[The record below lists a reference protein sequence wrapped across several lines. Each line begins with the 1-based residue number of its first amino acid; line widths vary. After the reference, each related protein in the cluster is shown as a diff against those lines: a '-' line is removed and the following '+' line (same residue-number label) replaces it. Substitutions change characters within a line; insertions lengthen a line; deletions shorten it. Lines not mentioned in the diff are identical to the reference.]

1 MPVFLPGF
9 AVRAGV
15 GSFGLVL
22 SKFRQAYSGAKHDSF
37 SKRIRFGF
45 LYYPAFLPRCR
56 SPPSSVLVRIQTKT
70 ENGGLSL
77 KTVNLK
83 DIYPAIYTT
92 DFFCQVSDSVAEF
105 LQQDRRDNHA
115 YNERRR
121 VHKAYYSLSTIPE
134 SELIL
139 LVPSPETLYEQQA
152 IREAL
157 YTAIRRL
164 PDKQAARLYARYGL
178 GLSISGIARSE
189 GVTRQTV
196 KDSLDTAL
204 RNIKKSFQSA
214 P

>member
-1 MPVFLPGF
+1 M
-9 AVRAGV
+9 
-15 GSFGLVL
+15 
-22 SKFRQAYSGAKHDSF
+22 
-37 SKRIRFGF
+37 
-45 LYYPAFLPRCR
+45 
-56 SPPSSVLVRIQTKT
+56 
-70 ENGGLSL
+70 

>member
-1 MPVFLPGF
+1 M
-9 AVRAGV
+9 
-15 GSFGLVL
+15 
-22 SKFRQAYSGAKHDSF
+22 
-37 SKRIRFGF
+37 
-45 LYYPAFLPRCR
+45 
-56 SPPSSVLVRIQTKT
+56 
-70 ENGGLSL
+70 

-157 YTAIRRL
+157 YIAIRRL

-178 GLSISGIARSE
+178 GISISGIARSE
-189 GVTRQTV
+189 GVTNRKRFSGYRFT
-196 KDSLDTAL
+196 KYKKIFSICSLT
-204 RNIKKSFQSA
+204 NA
-214 P
+214 PKICLYIGA